1 MEPLAKALLDDLEE
15 RRVREQAAGSI
26 YRLGGSAGADALKKV
41 LTPTYFGDY
50 PVRAIAAEALGRLG
64 QTEAVPALID
74 ALADETARNFPI
86 LRKAVVGAIGAIG
99 DPNAL
104 GPLQNA
110 LKEVDYPRDPGEIAL
125 TNQVLRKLETL
136 GSGSDAG

>member
-1 MEPLAKALLDDLEE
+1 M
-15 RRVREQAAGSI
+15 
-26 YRLGGSAGADALKKV
+26 
-41 LTPTYFGDY
+41 
-50 PVRAIAAEALGRLG
+50 RAIAAEALGRLG

-86 LRKAVVGAIGAIG
+86 LRKAVVGAIG

-104 GPLQNA
+104 GPLRNT
-110 LKEVDYPRDPGEIAL
+110 LKEVDYPRDPSEIAL

-136 GSGSDAG
+136 GSGPDAG